1 MKMNL
6 SVVMQTIDKMS
17 APLKKI
23 TSTQSKYSKQ
33 IAQVKAQS
41 DKLTSNQA
49 LISQLRKTGKEAG
62 KNSVKFN
69 EAQQKLAKLSDK
81 MKSTKR
87 PSEALQK
94 QFKKQQDVVK
104 TLKATQNAYTK
115 ELTKTQNKMK
125 SAGINVKRLSRE
137 EKRLS
142 KEYEQRIDII
152 GKLTKKEDRLQR
164 VRAKLSKFKMPN
176 ISGATV
182 GKIGAVIG
190 GASFAGLFSLVNSVA
205 GEMDKLSKSA
215 QNLNMPVEELQAMQS
230 QAEHAGVSTDTM
242 TGAMIRFTKRL
253 GVLQTTGAGAMGS
266 FLKKGKNPL
275 YEELKHATDTEQAY
289 DKLLNAFSKL
299 KTNQEQM
306 AFADAA
312 FGQDGRNMLIM
323 LREGTAGLTSARK
336 EFNALGGGVTAEDA
350 KKAEAYNDAMQK
362 IQESFRSIKFAAL
375 TPIME
380 KLTALFTEFSEKF
393 KNAQWRAE
401 VIEKVKEVVS
411 SLFQAFKLLGKGIV
425 VLSQHM
431 PEVIAGLALFKI
443 AIFALN
449 AAMFASPMGLIIAG
463 VAALSVGIIYL
474 MEKMGIL
481 KPVLKTLWAVF
492 KRIGAGIGAIIS
504 TLVQNILLLPR
515 ALMKMV
521 SLIPDSLLPPGWGES
536 IKSAQ
541 KDLEAFNKS
550 VGQFGDKSI
559 NYAVNGEFKET
570 HDKLETVRRQIKAPL
585 QNTVNAPNESDRTD
599 GNNKGLK
606 SFAKVPFQLLGT
618 KPASTYNYGTVSP
631 QLKETH
637 EKLEIV
643 KEKIQGPQENK
654 LVKSEFKE
662 THEKLEIVREIIK
675 DSQQD
680 KQTSQTAQ
688 DSVKSPIV
696 QNKGYSGILRH
707 PTVQSKSQVDVRI
720 KSDKPVEIV
729 KAESD
734 KHTEMNVD
742 TFDFNWSF

>member
-23 TSTQSKYSKQ
+23 TSTQSKYSQQ

-41 DKLTSNQA
+41 DKLASNQA

-69 EAQQKLAKLSDK
+69 EAEQKLAMFNDR
-81 MKSTKR
+81 MKSAKK
-87 PSEALQK
+87 PSEALQR
-94 QFKKQQDVVK
+94 QIKKQQDVVK
-104 TLKATQNAYTK
+104 TLKTAQSAYTR

-125 SAGINVKRLSRE
+125 SAGINVKRLSSE

-142 KEYEQRIDII
+142 KEYEQRIGII
-152 GKLTKKEDRLQR
+152 AKLVKKEERLQR

-176 ISGATV
+176 IGGVAV

-190 GASFAGLFSLVNSVA
+190 GASFAGLFSLVNSAA
-205 GEMDKLSKSA
+205 GEMDNLSKKA
-215 QNLNMPVEELQAMQS
+215 QNLQMPVEELQAMQS
-230 QAEHAGVSTDTM
+230 QAEHAGVSADTM
-242 TGAMIRFTKRL
+242 TVAMTRFTKRL

-289 DKLLNAFSKL
+289 DKVLKSFSKL

-312 FGQDGRNMLIM
+312 FGQDGRKMLIM
-323 LREGTAGLTSARK
+323 LREGTEGLTSARK
-336 EFNALGGGVTAEDA
+336 EFNALGGGVTTEDA

-375 TPIME
+375 TPVME

-393 KNAQWRAE
+393 KNVQWRTE

-425 VLSQHM
+425 FLAQHM

-449 AAMFASPMGLIIAG
+449 AAMFASPIGLIIAA

-474 MEKMGIL
+474 MDKTGVLM
-481 KPVLKTLWAVF
+481 PVLKTLWAVF
-492 KRIGAGIGAIIS
+492 KRIGAGIGAIVS
-504 TLVQNILLLPR
+504 SLVQQILMLPR
-515 ALMKMV
+515 AMMKMV

-559 NYAVNGEFKET
+559 NYAVNGEFKER
-570 HDKLETVRRQIKAPL
+570 HDKLETVKQQIKAPQQKL
-585 QNTVNAPNESDRTD
+585 VSGSHELERTL
-599 GNNKGLK
+599 GNNKGQK
-606 SFAKVPFQLLGT
+606 GFAKLPFQFPGT
-618 KPASTYNYGTVSP
+618 KSLSPYNYGTVSP

-643 KEKIQGPQENK
+643 KDKIQEPQTNK
-654 LVKSEFKE
+654 QVNTEFKE

-680 KQTSQTAQ
+680 KQTNQTAQ
-688 DSVKSPIV
+688 GSVRSPIV
-696 QNKGYSGILRH
+696 QNKGYSGMLRH